1 MKAEYLFKVILPPLI
16 IFAILVA
23 LTIMKVIS
31 GWLMYV
37 LWIAGFV
44 VANLIVT
51 RITAKWS
58 YQRRRE
64 IRLKEETQKKNHEN
78 PKD

>member
-1 MKAEYLFKVILPPLI
+1 MKAEYLFKVILPPFI

-64 IRLKEETQKKNHEN
+64 IRLKEEAQKKNNEN
-78 PKD
+78 SKD

>member
-1 MKAEYLFKVILPPLI
+1 MKAEYLFKVILPPFI

-51 RITAKWS
+51 RITARWS

-64 IRLKEETQKKNHEN
+64 IRLKEEAQKKNNEN

>member
-1 MKAEYLFKVILPPLI
+1 MKAEYLIKVILPPFI

-44 VANLIVT
+44 IANLIVT
-51 RITAKWS
+51 RYTAKWS

-64 IRLKEETQKKNHEN
+64 IRLKEEAQKKDEDSKN
-78 PKD
+78 

>member
-1 MKAEYLFKVILPPLI
+1 MKAEYLFKVILPPFI

-44 VANLIVT
+44 IANVIVT

-64 IRLKEETQKKNHEN
+64 IRLKEEAQKKNNEN

>member
-1 MKAEYLFKVILPPLI
+1 MKAEYLIKVILPPFI

-23 LTIMKVIS
+23 LTITKVIS

-44 VANLIVT
+44 IANLIVT

-64 IRLKEETQKKNHEN
+64 LRLKEEAAKKKGEDRE
-78 PKD
+78 K